1 MRTSSAA
8 VGGFVL
14 VGIVLVVGA
23 ILLFGGLRLFTPTLR
38 AVVLFPT
45 SVAGLTVGAPVTFR
59 GVVVG
64 SVRKIAL
71 RLNVADRSSAIPVY
85 LELDPERISWD
96 DTGPQEIDSKT
107 GKKAEPGIPS
117 LVLAGLRAMLST
129 QSLVTGQL
137 GVDLDFRSDAAI
149 TSSAETLGLPEI
161 PSMPSAFQNLKDK
174 LTDLPLR
181 ELVNDM
187 RTALASIQTVATT
200 VSGKIDPLTDSARQ
214 AAEAASETMRAS
226 SEAVRKLSAD
236 ASRTLDNIDKLA
248 TDSRQIVVL
257 SGRELQGVLA
267 SAQRTAQSAEKLV
280 ASLNAIAAPRSE
292 MRGDLE
298 AALRDLA
305 ASASSLRGFTRELER
320 SPVSALRGR

>member
-1 MRTSSAA
+1 MRTSSTA

-14 VGIVLVVGA
+14 GGIVLVVGA

-38 AVVLFPT
+38 AVVFFPT
-45 SVAGLTVGAPVTFR
+45 PVAGLTVGAPVTFR

-64 SVRKIAL
+64 SVSKIAL
-71 RLNVADRSSAIPVY
+71 HLNVADRSSAIPVY
-85 LELDPERISWD
+85 LELDSERISWN

-107 GKKAEPGIPS
+107 GKKAEPGIPT
-117 LVLAGLRAMLST
+117 LVLAGLRATLST
-129 QSLVTGQL
+129 PSLVTGQL
-137 GVDLDFRSDAAI
+137 GVELDFRPDVAI
-149 TSSAETLGLPEI
+149 APSGEALGLPEI

-181 ELVNDM
+181 ELVDDM
-187 RTALASIQTVATT
+187 RTALASLQTVATT

-214 AAEAASETMRAS
+214 AADAARETMRAS
-226 SEAVRKLSAD
+226 TEAVRKLSAD
-236 ASRTLDNIDKLA
+236 ASRTLENIDKLA
-248 TDSRQIVVL
+248 IDSRQLVVL